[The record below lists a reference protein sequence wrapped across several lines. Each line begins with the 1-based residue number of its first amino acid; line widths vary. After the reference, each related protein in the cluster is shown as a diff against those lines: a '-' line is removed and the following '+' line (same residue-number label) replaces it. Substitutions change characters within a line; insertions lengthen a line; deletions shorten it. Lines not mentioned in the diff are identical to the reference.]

1 MKNWLLQI
9 KKRIFLK
16 INQFTSQPAELVIDD
31 PVESITEWEPS
42 LDLVAS
48 GWFCKETR
56 ELVPGFVINPGDS
69 VLDIGCGD
77 GPFPSFV
84 AGMGADLYFC
94 DIDDKKVKSTNSNIK
109 SQVTGGHFG
118 GFVTNGEPLPII
130 DSSMDK
136 IMMMEVLEHVD
147 CPSSYVQELV
157 RVAKPGATFLITV
170 PDIRLETIQKDLAP
184 DSYFEKPNH
193 IRIFSREDFQQLITD
208 AGLVIE
214 KVDYH
219 GFYWSIWWSFF
230 WACKHDIMEPWH
242 PLLVQWT
249 DTWNTLLSLEDGP
262 RIKRVLDTHLPKS
275 QIIIATKPVDNN
287 FSADIAR

>member
-1 MKNWLLQI
+1 MKNWLI
-9 KKRIFLK
+9 KIKNKLSSQD
-16 INQFTSQPAELVIDD
+16 NQCEPHSVDLVIDNT
-31 PVESITEWEPS
+31 VEAAPEWEPS
-42 LDLVAS
+42 LDLTTS
-48 GWFCKETR
+48 GWFSKETR
-56 ELVPGFVINPGDS
+56 ELVPGFVINPGDL
-69 VLDIGCGD
+69 VLDVGCGD

-94 DIDDKKVKSTNSNIK
+94 DIDEETVKNTNNNIK
-109 SQVTGGHFG
+109 NQTNGGHFG
-118 GFVTNGEPLPII
+118 GFVTNGEPLPIKS
-130 DSSMDK
+130 SSMDK
-136 IMMMEVLEHVD
+136 VMMMEVLEHVD
-147 CPSSYVQELV
+147 SPSNYVRELV

-170 PDIRLETIQKDLAP
+170 PDIRMETIQKDLAP

-193 IRIFSREDFQQLITD
+193 IRIFSREDFQELITD

-214 KVDYH
+214 KTDYH

-262 RIKRVLDTHLPKS
+262 RIKRVLDSHLPKS
-275 QIIIATKPVDNN
+275 QIIIASKPISKKIQMDN
-287 FSADIAR
+287 DR